1 MISCTILIGVTDQT
15 YQPTLS
21 QLRAFVAIAEYRHF
35 GTAAAHLNVS
45 QPTLSQA
52 LASLENGLGLQLIE
66 RSTRRVLVT
75 AAGKRL
81 LPQAMATLEAAD
93 RFVATAAG
101 DGLGGTL
108 RMGIIPTVAPY
119 VLPTLLPEL
128 RRRLPALVPHVIE
141 DQTARLLDG
150 LRSGV
155 LDVAMM
161 ALPSEATGM
170 VEIPLYTEEF
180 VLVTPLGHALAG
192 RSDIAPAA
200 LDELPLLLLDEG
212 HCLRDQTLD
221 LCRSQDVRPGPVGD
235 TRAASLTT
243 VVQCVGGGLGV
254 TLIPE
259 MAVAAETSRG
269 TLDIA
274 RFAAP
279 APGRTV
285 GLVFRG
291 STARV
296 EDYEQLAE
304 IIRAQRPI

>member
-1 MISCTILIGVTDQT
+1 MISRTILIGVTDQT

-35 GTAAAHLNVS
+35 GTAAARLNVS

-81 LPQAMATLEAAD
+81 LPQAKATLEAAD
-93 RFVATAAG
+93 QFIASAVG

-108 RMGIIPTVAPY
+108 RVGIIPTVAPY
-119 VLPTLLPEL
+119 VLPTVLPEL
-128 RRRLPALVPHVIE
+128 RRRFPAMVPHIIE
-141 DQTARLLDG
+141 DQTARLIDG

-155 LDVAMM
+155 LDVALL
-161 ALPSEATGM
+161 ALPSDTGGM
-170 VEIPLYTEEF
+170 VEIPLYSEEF
-180 VLVTPLGHALAG
+180 VLVLPAGHELSG
-192 RSDIAPAA
+192 RTGLSPDV
-200 LDELPLLLLDEG
+200 LNDLPLLLLDEG

-221 LCRSQDVRPGPVGD
+221 LCRTQDVRPGPVGD
-235 TRAASLTT
+235 TRAASLAT
-243 VVQCVGGGLGV
+243 VVQCVAGGLGV

-259 MAVAAETSRG
+259 MAVAAETARG
-269 TLDIA
+269 TLQIA

-279 APGRTV
+279 APGRTL

-291 STARV
+291 STARI

-304 IIRAQRPI
+304 VIRTQRPV